1 MVSLTELAIHPQ
13 VNIMYQDL
21 QGNSGKLTLKRKR
34 RSFHE
39 IGDLTVNQIS
49 FAQSAELLVV
59 RQQENIE
66 IFSFPDGERQNTVN
80 SSPIEYSI
88 PSPDGSIVAIGHR
101 DGTIQLWKRYSKT
114 KLSVPP
120 GTYVIKT
127 GDIKHPDTNQEV
139 KMLKGSHVVIDTVLA
154 EKRFEK

>member
-1 MVSLTELAIHPQ
+1 
-13 VNIMYQDL
+13 MYQDL
-21 QGNSGKLTLKRKR
+21 QGQLWQVDSETGKR
-34 RSFHE
+34 RAFHE

-49 FAQSAELLVV
+49 FTKSGELLVV

-66 IFSFPDGERQNTVN
+66 IFSFPDGERQNTVKLPT
-80 SSPIEYSI
+80 SLTEYSI
-88 PSPDGSIVAIGHR
+88 PSPDGSVVAIANR
-101 DGTIQLWKRYSKT
+101 DGTVQLWKRYSKT

-127 GDIKHPDTNQEV
+127 GDLEYPDTNQEV
-139 KMLKGSHVVIDTVLA
+139 EILKGSQVVIDAVLA

>member
-1 MVSLTELAIHPQ
+1 M
-13 VNIMYQDL
+13 
-21 QGNSGKLTLKRKR
+21 
-34 RSFHE
+34 
-39 IGDLTVNQIS
+39 
-49 FAQSAELLVV
+49 
-59 RQQENIE
+59 
-66 IFSFPDGERQNTVN
+66 GETKHNKDPT
-80 SSPIEYSI
+80 SPIEYSI